1 MVEFVFRVFKLRQHS
16 RFVGVE
22 SVAQR
27 GQRLADAVG
36 VFEHRQLLF
45 QFGLFAG
52 AQVGGRQLLGLEPE
66 PLLVPAALLGGFAQG
81 GQPAP
86 QFGCPGVLR
95 GVLGQQL
102 PVRGHGVERRG
113 AELLRREDQVLVLGM
128 DVDQAAPQFAQL
140 RQLHRHVVDESAALA
155 RRGDDARQGRF
166 GSVVE
171 VVFVEE
177 RLQVAPREVENPLDR
192 AVARRV
198 LHRRTVV
205 LGPQQQPE
213 SSEQDGFSGARL
225 TRDDVQTGVQLH
237 FELVDKRVIFD
248 RQTA

>member
-1 MVEFVFRVFKLRQHS
+1 MK
-16 RFVGVE
+16 
-22 SVAQR
+22 A
-27 GQRLADAVG
+27 RL
-36 VFEHRQLLF
+36 LP
-45 QFGLFAG
+45 
-52 AQVGGRQLLGLEPE
+52 VGG
-66 PLLVPAALLGGFAQG
+66 
-81 GQPAP
+81 
-86 QFGCPGVLR
+86 
-95 GVLGQQL
+95 
-102 PVRGHGVERRG
+102 
-113 AELLRREDQVLVLGM
+113 
-128 DVDQAAPQFAQL
+128 
-140 RQLHRHVVDESAALA
+140 
-155 RRGDDARQGRF
+155 
-166 GSVVE
+166 VVE